1 MSIVLLIRH
10 AHSQANEKGILSGQ
24 LPGVFL
30 SSRGESQAENLS
42 KRLAG
47 IGVKSIHIS
56 PMERCQQTIAPWLRD
71 YAVTT
76 PVKIV
81 NDFIE
86 VDYGTWSGKKLS
98 TLSRQRLWK
107 TVQNVPS
114 QVQFPAGESMTN
126 MSERTSR
133 ALASLVKTTGNG
145 LSIVVSHGDVIK
157 SLITHALG
165 LHLDELQRFLIT
177 HALGLHLD
185 ELQRFVVD
193 PASITILDFG
203 DAKPRLLAM
212 NDNTSNVAEIG
223 NINHSMRFL
232 VGGGAGMKVKQ

>member
-47 IGVKSIHIS
+47 IRVKSIHIS

-81 NDFIE
+81 NDFVE

-107 TVQNVPS
+107 TVQSVPS

-133 ALASLVKTTGNG
+133 ALASLVKATGNG

-157 SLITHALG
+157 S
-165 LHLDELQRFLIT
+165 LIT

-212 NDNTSNVAEIG
+212 NDSTSNLAEIG
-223 NINHSMRFL
+223 NFKHSKRLL
-232 VGGGAGMKVKQ
+232 VGGGAGMKVKS

>member
-114 QVQFPAGESMTN
+114 QVQFPAGESMAN

-165 LHLDELQRFLIT
+165 LHLDELQRF
-177 HALGLHLD
+177 
-185 ELQRFVVD
+185 VVD

-212 NDNTSNVAEIG
+212 NDSTSNVAEIG
-223 NINHSMRFL
+223 NFKHSKRLL
-232 VGGGAGMKVKQ
+232 VGGGAGMKVKP